1 VARQSLASA
10 GHVTESGVRRRADDP
25 SRHLEEPAQ
34 QEAGKFRGQ
43 FVLSLQTVAEKV
55 QAFSLISRLVLLHIS
70 GLGKKLIVAPVCLS
84 GPSHRFETGEV
95 IEGVRGFF

>member
-1 VARQSLASA
+1 VARQSLALA

-43 FVLSLQTVAEKV
+43 VVLSLQTVAEKV
-55 QAFSLISRLVLLHIS
+55 QAFSLVSRLVLLHMYFWSWSKTDSCSGMSKWTIS
-70 GLGKKLIVAPVCLS
+70 QV
-84 GPSHRFETGEV
+84 
-95 IEGVRGFF
+95 